1 MSKDI
6 KNDKDLKINMV
17 IDNLVKKANIAMEE
31 MMKLNQE
38 EIDNIVQVMAKA
50 GLENHIKLAKLA
62 VEETKKGV
70 FEDKVTKNIFATEYI
85 YNDIKYKKTV
95 GVIDENEEEGSMT
108 VAEPIGIIA
117 GVTPVTNPTST
128 TMFKSLIAIK
138 GRNSIIFSF
147 HPSAQNCSRE
157 AAQILKNA
165 AIKAGAPKDCI
176 QWIEEPSLQASN
188 ELMNH
193 KGISII
199 LATGG
204 PGMVKSAYSSGKPA
218 LGVGPGNVPCFIE
231 KSADIDEAV
240 NDLILSK
247 TFDNGMICASE
258 QAVIVEKVIYEK
270 VINLMKK
277 QKCYFVNSEEK
288 ELLQNTLINSQT
300 KSLNP
305 DIVGQSAYTIAKMSG
320 FEVEK
325 DTKILVAEIK
335 GVGEDYPLSK
345 EKLSP
350 VLACIKVKDYKEGIE
365 KCVEM
370 TEFGGI
376 GHTAVIHS
384 NDDKV
389 ILEFSKKVKT
399 GRLLVNT
406 PSSQGAIGGIYTTNT
421 PSLTLG
427 CGSMGNNS
435 TTDNISAI
443 NLINTKKVTKR
454 RVAMQWFKVPPRI
467 YHEMGSIQYLQKLP
481 DVNRVMIVT
490 DKTME
495 KLGYIEKVKYHLR
508 KRKNPVMIEVL
519 SNVEP
524 DPSIET
530 VVDGANEMIKFKP
543 DTIIALGGG
552 SPIDAAKGMWLF
564 YENPQ
569 VKFEDLKLKFMDMRK
584 RIYKFP
590 KLGRLAKLVAI
601 PTTSGTGSE
610 VTSFA
615 VITNKENN
623 IKYPLAD
630 YELTPDVAIIDSQ
643 FVRSL
648 PREVI
653 ADTGLDVLTHGIE
666 AYVSVMATDYTD
678 ALALKAIQMVFEY
691 LPKSYKN
698 DDSPECMEAREK
710 MHNASCMA
718 GMAFAN
724 AFLGINHSLAHK
736 LGSHFNIPHG
746 RANAILLPHVI
757 EYNSQIPTKI
767 TAFSKYKN
775 FVADKKYSQISKVL
789 GLKSN
794 NVEEG
799 VKSLISAIENLMR
812 ELNEPT
818 SIAKCGI
825 DKEKYFDLLEQ
836 LSLEAFDDQCTSTN
850 PRQPMISEIK
860 AIYEKIY

>member
-138 GRNSIIFSF
+138 GRNPIIFSF
-147 HPSAQNCSRE
+147 HPAAQNCSRE
-157 AAQILKNA
+157 AAQILRNA

-258 QAVIVEKVIYEK
+258 QAVIIEKVIYEK

-320 FEVEK
+320 FDVEK

-350 VLACIKVKDYKEGIE
+350 VLACIKVEDYKEGIE

-467 YHEMGSIQYLQKLP
+467 YHEMGSVQYLQKLP

-508 KRKNPVMIEVL
+508 KRKSPVMIEVL

-530 VVDGANEMIKFKP
+530 VINGAEEMIKFKP

-678 ALALKAIQMVFEY
+678 ALALKAIEMVFEY